1 MMDKNGASKE
11 AFLDDL
17 APLVDGE
24 RDVLHR
30 HEALLAADAD
40 ARDLAHDAG
49 KLAEE
54 LADAGADHRPV
65 EALDA
70 KVLAALDARGAAAAA
85 PAGRAIAPAARPE
98 AAERRPDAAP
108 APAPKPSSPTPS
120 KGPLLALVGGLAA
133 LATIAAVVLGLVL
146 VPKLLHR
153 SADAPPPPPVA
164 TWSGRIDAVAP
175 AGDASGLRLR
185 AAGSREFASARV
197 GAAIPRGTT
206 LRTDERTR
214 ARVVLDDGT
223 TLVLDHDSELELGD
237 RPGRSARL
245 AHGQLLAEVAHRE
258 DAPHAIF
265 RTPKGEV
272 EVVGTKLV
280 LSASDDLTSVRV
292 TQGVVSLS
300 TSAGKVEVLAGDE
313 GLADGGAPR
322 VVPALDLASSIRFS
336 ELDTRG
342 DEDLPVPG
350 LGELRARKPGEREER
365 ERPLTLAEHV
375 VRVRIAGPVAR
386 TEIEEVFQNDSGDVL
401 EGVYRFPLPEG
412 ARIASL
418 ALEVDGRWEEGAFV
432 ARERA
437 AQIFRGV
444 IRHATPVAERRPN
457 EEYIWVP
464 GPWRDP
470 ALLEWQRG
478 GRFELRIFPIPAHG
492 ARRVRI
498 AYEQNVVPQGSARRY
513 VYPLPSVRRGDAR
526 VGRFVVDARIAGADV
541 GKPLVVDGYPGTA
554 RVEDGAF
561 QVAYQ
566 ADSFAP
572 TGDLALSYVL
582 PDPSRELRYY
592 AFRGSAVSPP
602 PATTREQDPTVH
614 ALEESLARDPR
625 GYVVFA
631 LRPELPAASSA
642 RPTDYAVVVDTS
654 QSMTGAR
661 LARATRLAT
670 ALVSELDRRHRVT
683 VLACDLGC
691 RPAFDAPE
699 IPGSEAAEKARVFLA
714 SRRAAGSSDVSASI
728 EAAAD
733 ALVRSGRSGARA
745 VIYVG
750 DGTSTTGATTL
761 AELRRAAERIA
772 RKAVSVTTVGIGQ
785 DADST
790 ALSTLAR
797 IGGGHH
803 VPFVPGQSTL
813 EAAMAVLETTYG
825 TALVDATVT
834 LPPGLSDVAPAALP
848 SLRAGEELTIAAR
861 VSGAVEGELVL
872 RGKLGGAPFE
882 RRYPIRLADG
892 ATTTNAFVPRL
903 WAEKRIGDLE
913 LEGGSEATPT
923 LVALSKSY
931 GVMSRGTSLLVL
943 ESEAMFQAFGVDRPT
958 STLAFGADEELEE
971 SVADAVGDDDAA
983 AVGDLGAGALA
994 GASSGFGRGASSGEG
1009 AAENRARSSVSA
1021 DAFAEEAPMRA
1032 ERAAPA
1038 APAPSQPA
1046 GPTTSATAR
1055 PAPPMPPVMP
1065 PRGGRWM
1072 RKVWFRE
1079 GHVDAAR
1086 DTASRMRAAVAQAE
1100 AALGASPESRDR
1112 RKALYRAL
1120 SRAGELERAKQ
1131 TVDAWLEKDPNDVE
1145 AIVAASD
1152 LEGRLGNR
1160 EEALR
1165 LLSGI
1170 VDAEPGTKALHE
1182 RLASVFEREGRLDA
1196 ACAERRAIAATN
1208 PSDAA
1213 SVAPALRC
1221 LGALGA
1227 GGEAAELLAR
1237 IPDPTVRTRATTL
1250 ASSPSVLE
1258 AARGD
1263 VVIEASWSRPV
1274 DLDLS
1279 LIAPDGTRYS
1289 LLGGRAGVVVE
1300 DATASTRERLGLR
1313 TARVGTYVV
1322 EIARTGDDR
1331 AMVQGTVRV
1340 RALGETR
1347 SLPFTL
1353 VEGRAAVAQIEVVRR
1368 WRLEPM

>member
-11 AFLDDL
+11 ALLDDL

-24 RDVLHR
+24 RDVLAR
-30 HEALLAADAD
+30 HESLLASDAD
-40 ARDLAHDAG
+40 ARDLAHDAA

-65 EALDA
+65 AELDA
-70 KVLAALDARGAAAAA
+70 KILAALDARGVVNAS
-85 PAGRAIAPAARPE
+85 PAGRAIAPQPRPE
-98 AAERRPDAAP
+98 TTDRTAAVVAPAAAKAPAAP
-108 APAPKPSSPTPS
+108 PSR
-120 KGPLLALVGGLAA
+120 GPLLALVGALSA
-133 LATIAAVVLGLVL
+133 LAVVAAVVLGLVI

-153 SADAPPPPPVA
+153 TTDTPPPLPIA
-164 TWSGRIDAVAP
+164 AWSGRIDAIAP
-175 AGDASGLRLR
+175 SADTSGLRLR
-185 AAGSREFASARV
+185 ASGARDFAGARV
-197 GAAIPRGTT
+197 GATIARGTT

-214 ARVVLDDGT
+214 ARLVLDDGT

-245 AHGQLLAEVAHRE
+245 VHGQLLAEVAHRE
-258 DAPHAIF
+258 DAPHALF
-265 RTPKGEV
+265 RTPKAEV
-272 EVVGTKLV
+272 EVIGTKLV
-280 LSASDDLTSVRV
+280 LSATDDLTSVRV

-300 TSAGKVEVLAGDE
+300 TSEGKVEVVAGDE
-313 GLADGGAPR
+313 GLTDGGAPR

-336 ELDTRG
+336 ELETRG

-457 EEYIWVP
+457 EEFIWVP

-541 GKPLVVDGYPGTA
+541 GKSLVVDGYSGTTQ
-554 RVEDGAF
+554 VEDGAF
-561 QVAYQ
+561 HVAFQ

-614 ALEESLARDPR
+614 ALEESLSRDPR

-631 LRPELPAASSA
+631 LRPDLPAASSA

-691 RPAFDAPE
+691 RSAFDAPE
-699 IPGSEAAEKARVFLA
+699 IPGAEAAEKARVFLA

-733 ALVRSGRSGARA
+733 ALLRSGRSGART

-772 RKAVSVTTVGIGQ
+772 RKAVTVTTVGIGQ
-785 DADST
+785 DADSA

-834 LPPGLSDVAPAALP
+834 LPPGLSDVAPSALP
-848 SLRAGEELTIAAR
+848 SLRAGEELTLAAR
-861 VSGAVEGELVL
+861 VSGTVEGELVL

-892 ATTTNAFVPRL
+892 ATTTNSFVPRV

-931 GVMSRGTSLLVL
+931 GVMSRSTSLLVL

-958 STLAFGADEELEE
+958 TTLAFGADEELEE
-971 SVADAVGDDDAA
+971 SVADAVGAENEA
-983 AVGDLGAGALA
+983 GLGDLGAGALA
-994 GASSGFGRGASSGEG
+994 GASSGFGRGSNAGEG
-1009 AAENRARSSVSA
+1009 APASRARSAASA
-1021 DAFAEEAPMRA
+1021 DAFSEEAPMRA
-1032 ERAAPA
+1032 ERAAP

-1079 GHVDAAR
+1079 GHVDVAR
-1086 DTASRMRAAVAQAE
+1086 DAAARMRAAVAQAE
-1100 AALGASPESRDR
+1100 AALAASPESRDR

-1120 SRAGELERAKQ
+1120 ARAGELERAKE
-1131 TVDAWLEKDPNDVE
+1131 TVDAWLAKDPNDVE

-1152 LEGRLGNR
+1152 VEGRLGHR

-1182 RLASVFEREGRLDA
+1182 RLASVLERDGRMDA
-1196 ACAERRAIAATN
+1196 ACAERRAIAAASPTD
-1208 PSDAA
+1208 PAA
-1213 SVAPALRC
+1213 VAPALRC

-1237 IPDPTVRTRATTL
+1237 IPDPAVRTRASSL
-1250 ASSPSVLE
+1250 ASTPATLE
-1258 AARGD
+1258 SARGD

-1279 LIAPDGTRYS
+1279 LVAPDGTRYS

-1300 DATASTRERLGLR
+1300 DATANTRERLGLR

-1322 EIARTGDDR
+1322 EIARTADDR
-1331 AMVQGTVRV
+1331 APVQGTVRV

-1353 VEGRAAVAQIEVVRR
+1353 VDGRAAVAQIEVVRR